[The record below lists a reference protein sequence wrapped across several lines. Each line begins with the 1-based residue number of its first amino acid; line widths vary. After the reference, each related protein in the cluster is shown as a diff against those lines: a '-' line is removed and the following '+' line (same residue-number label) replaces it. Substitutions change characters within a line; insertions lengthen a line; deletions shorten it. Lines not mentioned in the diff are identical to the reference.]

1 MKSDIYAMSESSLDE
16 LTNDDFEESPYFMG
30 ITTLNDS
37 MWQKLSFAA
46 IIPQSPQHNS
56 TQE

>member
-1 MKSDIYAMSESSLDE
+1 MKSDIDAMSESSLDE

-30 ITTLNDS
+30 ITRLNNS
-37 MWQKLSFAA
+37 MWEKLSSVA
-46 IIPQSPQHNS
+46 IMPQSPQYNS